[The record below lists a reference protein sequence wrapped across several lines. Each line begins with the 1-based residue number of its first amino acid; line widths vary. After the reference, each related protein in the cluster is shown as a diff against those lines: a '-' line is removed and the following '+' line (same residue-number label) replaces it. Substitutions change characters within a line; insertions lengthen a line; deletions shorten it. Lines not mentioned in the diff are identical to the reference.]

1 MIMDLVSKENIRVC
15 RKNFLI
21 LILDNFILRVVFIN
35 LVLCDMANSC
45 PKATY
50 VFGVLQ
56 RIYTLFSSSTKGEK
70 VYKTIYIT

>member
-1 MIMDLVSKENIRVC
+1 M
-15 RKNFLI
+15 
-21 LILDNFILRVVFIN
+21 VFIN